1 MAGKRKAQRLEVIH
15 PHCAGID
22 VGAREHWVA
31 VDPGI
36 ADEPVRCFSSFSD
49 DLYALAD
56 WLQSFGVEQV
66 AMEATG
72 VYWISLYEV
81 LDARGFEVYLV
92 NARATKQVSGRKSD
106 VLDCQWIWQLMSYGL
121 LRGAFRPADQVCQL
135 RAFVR
140 QRATKIQEQARCVLH
155 LQKALTQ
162 MNLQLDNVVSDLMG
176 KTGLAILRAIVAG
189 ERDPHQLAQLRD
201 RPSSQRKSLPQG
213 SAHPEPAA
221 TRPKAI
227 SPAHSSNRPG
237 KRDPEAF
244 LHH

>member
-15 PHCAGID
+15 PHCARID

-121 LRGAFRPADQVCQL
+121 LRGAFRPPDEVCAL
-135 RAFVR
+135 RSLVR
-140 QRATKIQEQARCVLH
+140 QHANKVREQSRCICH
-155 LQKALTQ
+155 MQKALTQ
-162 MNLQLDNVVSDLMG
+162 MNIQLDNVVSDLMG
-176 KTGLAILRAIVAG
+176 KTGTAILRSIVAG
-189 ERDPHQLAQLRD
+189 ARDPLQLAKHRQRTQNLVEQGGASSLRYAA
-201 RPSSQRKSLPQG
+201 SS
-213 SAHPEPAA
+213 
-221 TRPKAI
+221 
-227 SPAHSSNRPG
+227 
-237 KRDPEAF
+237 AF
-244 LHH
+244 